1 MSTRFILAGVL
12 AGVAMFMWG
21 AISHMMLPWHEAT
34 MNTFRDEDL
43 VAEVLMKEAPV
54 SGIYVAPMAGMLD
67 EGITAEEQESRMNE
81 AWEKGAKGPNIF
93 MSFHREGKDG
103 MAAPM
108 ILDFAVLVLMSFLML
123 WLLAAA
129 PNLTFVGK
137 VLFVTIAG
145 SVGIALVQL
154 EQWIWWNF
162 TSGYALV
169 NIVDSAIRWAV
180 GGVVLAWLGTA
191 REKNPVVRR

>member
-1 MSTRFILAGVL
+1 MSARFILAGVL

-81 AWEKGAKGPNIF
+81 AWDKGAKGPNIF

-103 MAAPM
+103 MAMPM

-154 EQWIWWNF
+154 EQWIWWSF

-180 GGVVLAWLGTA
+180 GGMVLAKVG
-191 REKNPVVRR
+191 K

>member
-12 AGVAMFMWG
+12 AGVAMFIWG

-34 MNTFRDEDL
+34 METFRDEDL

-54 SGIYVAPMAGMLD
+54 SGIYVAPMAGML
-67 EGITAEEQESRMNE
+67 EKGISSEEQDKRMNE
-81 AWEKGAKGPNIF
+81 AWAKGEKGPNIF
-93 MSFHREGKDG
+93 LSFHREGKSG
-103 MAAPM
+103 MAMPM
-108 ILDFAVLVLMSFLML
+108 ILDFVTLVLMSFLML

-137 VLFVTIAG
+137 VLFVVIAG
-145 SVGIALVQL
+145 TAGMALVQL
-154 EQWIWWNF
+154 EQWIWWSF
-162 TSGYALV
+162 STSYALV

-180 GGVVLAWLGTA
+180 GGAVLAWLGSV

>member
-54 SGIYVAPMAGMLD
+54 SGIYIAPMAGMLD
-67 EGITAEEQESRMNE
+67 EGLTSEQKEQRMQE
-81 AWEKGAKGPNIF
+81 AWDKGAKGPNIF
-93 MSFHREGKDG
+93 MTFQREGKDG
-103 MAAPM
+103 MAMPM
-108 ILDFAVLVLMSFLML
+108 ILDFVTLVLMSFLML

-145 SVGIALVQL
+145 TAGIALVQL
-154 EQWIWWNF
+154 EQWIWWSF
-162 TSGYALV
+162 STSYALV

-180 GGVVLAWLGTA
+180 GGAVLAWLGTA